1 MLALIAAVAQNNC
14 IGAKN
19 QLPWYIPE
27 DLKHFKKITD
37 GHAVLMGRNTWLSL
51 PEKFRPL
58 PNRRNIVLSYN
69 PVEGL
74 PAGVLWYNNLDEA
87 LQKHAGEDVYVMGG
101 GMMYA
106 QTIERADT
114 LYITEVH
121 KTVDG
126 DVFFPEINKNIW
138 REVERE
144 DHGEYSFVVYKK
156 NS

>member
-1 MLALIAAVAQNNC
+1 MSLALIAAVAQNNC

-27 DLKHFKKITD
+27 DLKHFKKITN
-37 GHAVLMGRNTWLSL
+37 GKAVLMGRNTWLSL

-58 PNRRNIVLSYN
+58 PNRKNIIVSKNML
-69 PVEGL
+69 EGL
-74 PAGVLWYNNLDEA
+74 PPGAVCYTDLEA
-87 LQKHAGEDVYVMGG
+87 AVADHASEDLFVIGG

-106 QTIERADT
+106 QTIDRADV

-121 KTVDG
+121 RVVDG
-126 DVFFPEINKNIW
+126 DIFFPAINKNKW

-144 DHGEYSFVVYKK
+144 DHKEYSFVVYKK
-156 NS
+156 